1 MKWGREQAL
10 LQKTDNIKIFLLS
23 KCKINKWVDPVRE
36 RCAFGATSVACG
48 DFSLTGLT
56 NATQLRYDG
65 NMEHSE
71 EIFTILKVH
80 HLRLT
85 KTRKALIGIFFLH
98 ETPLSARDILRE
110 LCEVHRAVNKTTVYR
125 ELERL
130 QKIGII
136 GTVRLGDR
144 KQYYELAAR
153 EHHHHLVCLKCEK
166 VENIML
172 DEKKLKEEAKRAAAV
187 KNFLTLRHSLEFF
200 GLCKMCN

>member
-1 MKWGREQAL
+1 MKQR
-10 LQKTDNIKIFLLS
+10 K
-23 KCKINKWVDPVRE
+23 
-36 RCAFGATSVACG
+36 
-48 DFSLTGLT
+48 
-56 NATQLRYDG
+56 
-65 NMEHSE
+65 
-71 EIFTILKVH
+71 EIFTALKTH

-85 KTRKALIGIFFLH
+85 KTRKALIELFFLC
-98 ETPLSARDILRE
+98 ETPLSAQDILRE
-110 LCEVHRAVNKTTVYR
+110 LCEARRAVNKTTVYR

-136 GTVRLGDR
+136 GTVQLGDR
-144 KQYYELAAR
+144 KQYYELVAS

-166 VENIML
+166 VENIVL